1 MALNPDELIA
11 QINAEAAEKTAA
23 VAAAAK
29 AQTQNAALTESALTK
44 DEVVDHLN
52 AIDTGLFRSPH
63 PVLEHMMAL
72 IRHHFST
79 LHTMG
84 QHLE

>member
-1 MALNPDELIA
+1 
-11 QINAEAAEKTAA
+11 
-23 VAAAAK
+23 
-29 AQTQNAALTESALTK
+29 LTK
-44 DEVVDHLN
+44 DEVVDHHN